1 MCVEDCDMDGK
12 LEAGL
17 LQLSSYSWTDGRSGS
32 RGAVAIW
39 WGRSPHAA
47 QEQEQEVATEVV
59 AEDKS
64 RGYLEETDGAN
75 SFSGRL
81 YCVM

>member
-1 MCVEDCDMDGK
+1 MG
-12 LEAGL
+12 EADREEPW
-17 LQLSSYSWTDGRSGS
+17 LSGGVVVHMRRRSRS
-32 RGAVAIW
+32 R
-39 WGRSPHAA
+39 
-47 QEQEQEVATEVV
+47 EVATEVV

-64 RGYLEETDGAN
+64 RGNLEETDGAN